1 MSEIIKELIYKSQ
14 QGDIDSFETLIKEH
28 EKLAFNIAYRMLGN
42 IEDAKDAT
50 QDAFIKAYK
59 ALDKF
64 KGESIFS
71 TWLYKI
77 VTNTCLD
84 LLRKRKSQKT
94 CSYDGQI
101 DTEDGKIMRQLP
113 DEENMPEDIVAKKE
127 RQINIQ
133 KAINS
138 LSENHK
144 IVIVLRDI
152 KGFSYEEMSKILDC
166 SEGTIKSRISR
177 ARQALKKVIE
187 KNREL
192 YEGLFVQL

>member
-1 MSEIIKELIYKSQ
+1 MIKELIYKSQ
-14 QGDIDSFETLIKEH
+14 QGDIESFETLIKEH

-59 ALDKF
+59 ALHKF

-94 CSYDGQI
+94 CSYDRQI
-101 DTEDGKIMRQLP
+101 DTEDGNIIRELP
-113 DEENMPEDIVAKKE
+113 DEDNIPEDIVAKKE
-127 RQINIQ
+127 RQRNIQ

-152 KGFSYEEMSKILDC
+152 KGFSYEEMSKILNC

-177 ARQALKKVIE
+177 ARQALRKVIE
-187 KNREL
+187 KNKEL
-192 YEGLFVQL
+192 YDGFFVEL